1 MYAAL
6 NSDPSG
12 PDVIIKLDIS
22 NAFNTLCSQLTLNVL
37 GGTVS
42 CTYSCELKEG
52 DNIETVCGELR
63 NMFEY
68 FRTMRTTKSHMWFRV

>member
-6 NSDPSG
+6 HSDPSD

-22 NAFNTLCSQLTLNVL
+22 NVFNVMCRQLILDVL
-37 GGTVS
+37 GGKAS
-42 CTYSCELKEG
+42 CNYACGLKEG
-52 DNIETVCGELR
+52 DNFETVCGEMR

-68 FRTMRTTKSHMWFRV
+68 FRTMHPSPTCGTSD